1 MPNYPSHPL
10 LARMER
16 KFLRNCGRGVGS
28 VGSNRVSVGPYT
40 ESIPKLDCSQS
51 RDGSE
56 LHGKHFATGCH
67 PRRRFLVVHEVCGA
81 FDLGNRFIG
90 SDGMMAVLEVKA
102 EGEVNGMLE
111 KGVANRSIDNING

>member
-1 MPNYPSHPL
+1 
-10 LARMER
+10 
-16 KFLRNCGRGVGS
+16 
-28 VGSNRVSVGPYT
+28 
-40 ESIPKLDCSQS
+40 
-51 RDGSE
+51 
-56 LHGKHFATGCH
+56 
-67 PRRRFLVVHEVCGA
+67 VCGA